1 MLEDTLAAGDSPRP
15 SDTYVQSFARG
26 LDVLRSFG
34 AQAPAQTLSEAA
46 ERVGMTRAGARRIL
60 LTLQTLGFVEME
72 GRQFRLTP
80 KVLELGYAYLSSQPW
95 WNLSQPVL
103 EELTLQL
110 KESTSGAVL
119 DGADI
124 VYVLRVPTHKIMSIN
139 LGVGTRLPA
148 WCTSMGRVLLAA
160 LPEDEREQR
169 VAAMEMVPRTP
180 KTVTDPDELLMQLA
194 KVRRQG
200 YALINEELELGLL
213 SMAVPLRDRSGR
225 VVAAIN
231 VSAQARQTS
240 VEHMKTAYL
249 SKLQEAAQRIS
260 ALMP

>member
-1 MLEDTLAAGDSPRP
+1 
-15 SDTYVQSFARG
+15 
-26 LDVLRSFG
+26 
-34 AQAPAQTLSEAA
+34 
-46 ERVGMTRAGARRIL
+46 
-60 LTLQTLGFVEME
+60 
-72 GRQFRLTP
+72 
-80 KVLELGYAYLSSQPW
+80 
-95 WNLSQPVL
+95 
-103 EELTLQL
+103 
-110 KESTSGAVL
+110 VL
-119 DGADI
+119 DGSDI

-169 VAAMEMVPRTP
+169 VAGMQMVARTP
-180 KTVTDPDELLMQLA
+180 KTITDPDELLMQLA

-231 VSAQARQTS
+231 VSAQAHQTS
-240 VEHMKTAYL
+240 VDHMKAAYL
-249 SKLQEAAQRIS
+249 PKLQEAAQRIS